1 MSTTSIRVL
10 NYHPAAAAWVERL
23 RAAGHAVDVS
33 PFRTPADLKA
43 LGADPPAAVA
53 IDLSRAPAQGR
64 DFGLGIRQQASSRA
78 IPLVFVDA
86 SPERVPQIRQLLP
99 GAVCTAGREV
109 LAAVR
114 GAMARPPVG
123 MGRPPSVLAGYSGTP
138 LPRKL
143 GIKPGMVVRLRNA
156 PAGFEATLGVLPEG
170 ARLTRGGGEPGELT
184 LWFVPRRRDL
194 EEGIERVAGGV
205 TTDKLWIIWPKK
217 ASPLAADVSQG
228 DVRAAG
234 LHQGL
239 VDFKICA
246 VDEDWSGL
254 LFSRRK
260 QGRGR

>member
-1 MSTTSIRVL
+1 MSTAPIRVL
-10 NYHPAAAAWVERL
+10 NYHPAAIWTERL
-23 RAAGHAVDVS
+23 RAGGYEVDVR
-33 PFRTPADLKA
+33 PLRAPADLKA
-43 LGADPPAAVA
+43 LGKDPPAAVA

-78 IPLVFVDA
+78 IPLVFVDG
-86 SPERVPQIRQLLP
+86 SPERISQIRTLLP
-99 GAVCTAGREV
+99 GSVCTSGGEV
-109 LAAVR
+109 LSAVR
-114 GAMARPPVG
+114 QAIGRPPED
-123 MGRPPSVLAGYSGTP
+123 MARPPSVLAGYSGTP

-143 GIKPGMVVRLRNA
+143 GIKPGMVVRLLNA
-156 PAGFEATLGVLPEG
+156 PVRFETTLGELP
-170 ARLTRGGGEPGELT
+170 AQVRVTRRGGEPGDLT
-184 LWFVPRRRDL
+184 LWFVPRRREL

-217 ASPLAADVSQG
+217 TSPLASDVSQG

-260 QGRGR
+260 QGLGR